1 MKKYFDY
8 QVIFTISG
16 HKSVYDKQTEKD
28 LIETFRKTLE
38 EYSVQSGNI
47 TLNVEYVGEDINKE

>member
-16 HKSVYDKQTEKD
+16 HKSIHDEQTEKD
-28 LIETFRKTLE
+28 LIEVFRKTLE
-38 EYSVQSGNI
+38 EYSVQSGNV
-47 TLNVEYVGEDINKE
+47 TLNVEYVGEEIKKD